1 MDKLKRRG
9 ILFVLS
15 SPSGAGK
22 TSIARYI
29 LDQDKNIKLSVSLTT
44 RKKRKNEKAGIDY
57 DFISKDVFETKIKNN
72 FFLEWATV
80 FGNYYGTSRE
90 KVKKTL
96 QDGNDVLFDID
107 WQGTQQL
114 SDNKDF
120 DLVTIF
126 ILPPSKAVLE
136 KRLNNRAQDSKIE
149 VIKRM
154 SQASDEISHY
164 MEYNYIV
171 INNNLE
177 DASNQ
182 VLSILKAERLK
193 RKRLIN
199 LNEFI
204 TFLRYKNIS

>member
-29 LDQDKNIKLSVSLTT
+29 LDKDKNIKLSVSLTT

-57 DFISKDVFETKIKNN
+57 DFISKDVFEKKIKNN

-90 KVKKTL
+90 KVQKTL
-96 QDGNDVLFDID
+96 QEGNDVLFDID

-126 ILPPSKAVLE
+126 ILPPSKTVLE

-154 SQASDEISHY
+154 SKASDEISHY

-177 DASNQ
+177 EASNQ

-204 TFLRYKNIS
+204 TFLRS

>member
-29 LDQDKNIKLSVSLTT
+29 LDKDKNIKLSVSLTT

-57 DFISKDVFETKIKNN
+57 DFISKNVFEKKIKNN

-90 KVKKTL
+90 KVQKTL
-96 QDGNDVLFDID
+96 QRGNDVLFDID

-126 ILPPSKAVLE
+126 ILPPSKTVLE

-204 TFLRYKNIS
+204 TFLRS

>member
-29 LDQDKNIKLSVSLTT
+29 LDKDKNIKLSVSLTT

-57 DFISKDVFETKIKNN
+57 DFISKDVFEKKIKNN
-72 FFLEWATV
+72 YFLEWATV

-90 KVKKTL
+90 KVQKTL

-126 ILPPSKAVLE
+126 ILPPSKTVLE

-204 TFLRYKNIS
+204 TFLRS

>member
-1 MDKLKRRG
+1 MPIANDG
-9 ILFVLS
+9 VMVILS

-22 TSIARYI
+22 TSIAKYI
-29 LDQDKNIKLSVSLTT
+29 LDKDRNIKLSVSLTT

-90 KVKKTL
+90 KVQKTL
-96 QDGNDVLFDID
+96 QEGNDVLFDID

-126 ILPPSKAVLE
+126 ILPPSKIVLE

-204 TFLRYKNIS
+204 TFLRS

>member
-1 MDKLKRRG
+1 MDKLNRRG

-29 LDQDKNIKLSVSLTT
+29 LDKDKNIKLSVSLTT

-90 KVKKTL
+90 KVQKTL
-96 QDGNDVLFDID
+96 QEGNDVLFDID

-126 ILPPSKAVLE
+126 ILPPSKTVLE

-204 TFLRYKNIS
+204 TFLRS

>member
-29 LDQDKNIKLSVSLTT
+29 LDKDKNIKLSVSLTT

-90 KVKKTL
+90 KVQKTL
-96 QDGNDVLFDID
+96 QEGNDVLFDID

-126 ILPPSKAVLE
+126 ILPPSKTVLE

>member
-1 MDKLKRRG
+1 MHKLKRRG

-29 LDQDKNIKLSVSLTT
+29 LDKDKNIKLSVSLTT

-57 DFISKDVFETKIKNN
+57 DFISKDLFETKIKNN

-90 KVKKTL
+90 KVQKTL
-96 QDGNDVLFDID
+96 QKGNDVLFDID

-126 ILPPSKAVLE
+126 ILPPSKTVLE

-182 VLSILKAERLK
+182 VLSILNAERLK
-193 RKRLIN
+193 RKRMIN

-204 TFLRYKNIS
+204 TFLRS

>member
-29 LDQDKNIKLSVSLTT
+29 LDKDKNIKLSVSLTT

-57 DFISKDVFETKIKNN
+57 DFISKDLFETKIKNN

-90 KVKKTL
+90 KVQKTL
-96 QDGNDVLFDID
+96 QYGNDVLFDID

-126 ILPPSKAVLE
+126 ILPPSKTVLE

-204 TFLRYKNIS
+204 TFLRS

>member
-29 LDQDKNIKLSVSLTT
+29 LDKDKNIKLSVSLTT
-44 RKKRKNEKAGIDY
+44 RKKRNNEKDGIDY

-90 KVKKTL
+90 KVQKTL
-96 QDGNDVLFDID
+96 QEGNDVLFDID

-126 ILPPSKAVLE
+126 ILPPSKTVLE

-204 TFLRYKNIS
+204 TFLRS

>member
-29 LDQDKNIKLSVSLTT
+29 LDKEKNIKLSVSLTT

-90 KVKKTL
+90 KVQKTL
-96 QDGNDVLFDID
+96 QEGNDVLFDID

-114 SDNKDF
+114 TDNKDF

-126 ILPPSKAVLE
+126 ILPPSKTALE

-204 TFLRYKNIS
+204 TFLRS

>member
-29 LDQDKNIKLSVSLTT
+29 LDQDNNIKLSISLTT

-57 DFISKDVFETKIKNN
+57 DFISKDGFETKIKNN
-72 FFLEWATV
+72 YFLEWATV

-90 KVKKTL
+90 KVQKTL
-96 QDGNDVLFDID
+96 QEGNDVLFDID

-114 SDNKDF
+114 SDNKEF

-126 ILPPSKAVLE
+126 ILPPSKTVLE

-204 TFLRYKNIS
+204 TFLRS

>member
-29 LDQDKNIKLSVSLTT
+29 LDKDKNIKLSVSLTT

-90 KVKKTL
+90 KVQKT
-96 QDGNDVLFDID
+96 
-107 WQGTQQL
+107 
-114 SDNKDF
+114 
-120 DLVTIF
+120 
-126 ILPPSKAVLE
+126 
-136 KRLNNRAQDSKIE
+136 
-149 VIKRM
+149 
-154 SQASDEISHY
+154 
-164 MEYNYIV
+164 
-171 INNNLE
+171 
-177 DASNQ
+177 
-182 VLSILKAERLK
+182 
-193 RKRLIN
+193 
-199 LNEFI
+199 
-204 TFLRYKNIS
+204 

>member
-1 MDKLKRRG
+1 MDKLNRRG

-29 LDQDKNIKLSVSLTT
+29 LDKDKNIKLSVSLTT

-57 DFISKDVFETKIKNN
+57 DFISKDIFEKKIKNN

-90 KVKKTL
+90 KVQKTL

-126 ILPPSKAVLE
+126 ILPPSKTVLE

-177 DASNQ
+177 EASNQ

-204 TFLRYKNIS
+204 TFLRS

>member
-29 LDQDKNIKLSVSLTT
+29 LDKDKNIKLSVSLTT
-44 RKKRKNEKAGIDY
+44 RKKRKNEKVGIDY

-90 KVKKTL
+90 KVQKTL

-114 SDNKDF
+114 TDNKDF

-126 ILPPSKAVLE
+126 ILPPSKTVLE

-204 TFLRYKNIS
+204 TFLRS

>member
-57 DFISKDVFETKIKNN
+57 DFISKDVFKTKIKNN

-90 KVKKTL
+90 KVQKTL
-96 QDGNDVLFDID
+96 KEGNDVLFDID

-126 ILPPSKAVLE
+126 ILPPSKTVLE

-154 SQASDEISHY
+154 SKASDEISHY

-204 TFLRYKNIS
+204 TFLRS

>member
-1 MDKLKRRG
+1 MDKLNRRG

-29 LDQDKNIKLSVSLTT
+29 LDKDKNIKLSVSLTT

-90 KVKKTL
+90 KVQKTL
-96 QDGNDVLFDID
+96 QEGNDVLFDID

-126 ILPPSKAVLE
+126 ILPPSKTVLE

-177 DASNQ
+177 EASNQ

-204 TFLRYKNIS
+204 TFLRS

>member
-29 LDQDKNIKLSVSLTT
+29 LDKEKNIKLSVSLTT

-72 FFLEWATV
+72 FFIEWATV

-90 KVKKTL
+90 KVQKTL
-96 QDGNDVLFDID
+96 QEGNDVLFDID

-126 ILPPSKAVLE
+126 ILPPSKTVLE

-204 TFLRYKNIS
+204 TFLRS

>member
-29 LDQDKNIKLSVSLTT
+29 LDKDNNIKLSVSLTT
-44 RKKRKNEKAGIDY
+44 RKKRKNEKAGVDY
-57 DFISKDVFETKIKNN
+57 DYISKDLFEEKIKNN
-72 FFLEWATV
+72 FFLEWAIV

-90 KVKKTL
+90 KVQKTL
-96 QDGNDVLFDID
+96 LEGNDVLFDID

-114 SDNKDF
+114 SDNKGF
-120 DLVTIF
+120 ELVTIF
-126 ILPPSKAVLE
+126 ILPPSKTVLE

-204 TFLRYKNIS
+204 TFLRS

>member
-90 KVKKTL
+90 KVQTTL
-96 QDGNDVLFDID
+96 QEGNDVLFDID

-114 SDNKDF
+114 SDNKGF
-120 DLVTIF
+120 ELVTIF
-126 ILPPSKAVLE
+126 ILPPSKTVLE

-204 TFLRYKNIS
+204 TFLRS

>member
-29 LDQDKNIKLSVSLTT
+29 LDKDKNIKLSVSLTT

-72 FFLEWATV
+72 YFLEWATV

-90 KVKKTL
+90 KVQKTL
-96 QDGNDVLFDID
+96 KEGNDVLFDID

-126 ILPPSKAVLE
+126 ILPPSKTVLE

-204 TFLRYKNIS
+204 TFLRS

>member
-29 LDQDKNIKLSVSLTT
+29 LDKDKNIKLSVSLTT

-57 DFISKDVFETKIKNN
+57 DFISKDIFEKKIKNN

-90 KVKKTL
+90 KVQKTL

-126 ILPPSKAVLE
+126 ILPPSKTVLE

-177 DASNQ
+177 EASNQ

-204 TFLRYKNIS
+204 TFLRS

>member
-29 LDQDKNIKLSVSLTT
+29 LDKDKNIKLSVSLTT
-44 RKKRKNEKAGIDY
+44 RKKRKNEKVGIDY

-90 KVKKTL
+90 KVQKTL
-96 QDGNDVLFDID
+96 QEGNDVLFDID

-126 ILPPSKAVLE
+126 ILPPSKTVLE

-177 DASNQ
+177 EASNQ

-204 TFLRYKNIS
+204 TFLRS

>member
-29 LDQDKNIKLSVSLTT
+29 LDKDKNIKLSVSLTT

-90 KVKKTL
+90 KVQKTL
-96 QDGNDVLFDID
+96 QKGNDVLFDID

-114 SDNKDF
+114 SDNKEF

-126 ILPPSKAVLE
+126 ILPPSKTVLE

-177 DASNQ
+177 EASNQ

-204 TFLRYKNIS
+204 TFLRS

>member
-29 LDQDKNIKLSVSLTT
+29 LDKEKNIKLSVSLTT

-90 KVKKTL
+90 KVQKTL
-96 QDGNDVLFDID
+96 KDGNDVLFDID

-126 ILPPSKAVLE
+126 ILPPSKTVLE

-204 TFLRYKNIS
+204 TFLRS

>member
-29 LDQDKNIKLSVSLTT
+29 LDKDKNIKLSVSLTT
-44 RKKRKNEKAGIDY
+44 RKKRKNEKDGIDY
-57 DFISKDVFETKIKNN
+57 DFISKDVFEKKIKNN

-90 KVKKTL
+90 KVQKTL
-96 QDGNDVLFDID
+96 LEGNDVLFDID

-126 ILPPSKAVLE
+126 ILPPSKTVLE

-204 TFLRYKNIS
+204 TFLRS

>member
-29 LDQDKNIKLSVSLTT
+29 LDKDKNIKLSVSLTT

-90 KVKKTL
+90 KVQKTL
-96 QDGNDVLFDID
+96 QEGNDVLFDID

-126 ILPPSKAVLE
+126 ILPPSKTVLE

-154 SQASDEISHY
+154 SQANDEISHY

-193 RKRLIN
+193 RKRLVN

-204 TFLRYKNIS
+204 TFLRS

>member
-29 LDQDKNIKLSVSLTT
+29 LDKDKKIKLSVSLTT

-90 KVKKTL
+90 KVQKTL
-96 QDGNDVLFDID
+96 QEGNDVLFDID

-126 ILPPSKAVLE
+126 ILPPSKTVLE

-177 DASNQ
+177 EASNQ

-204 TFLRYKNIS
+204 TFLRS

>member
-29 LDQDKNIKLSVSLTT
+29 LDKDNNIKLSVSLTT
-44 RKKRKNEKAGIDY
+44 RKKRNNEKAGIDY

-80 FGNYYGTSRE
+80 FGNFYGTSRE
-90 KVKKTL
+90 KVQKTL

-126 ILPPSKAVLE
+126 ILPPSKTVLE

-177 DASNQ
+177 DASYQ

-204 TFLRYKNIS
+204 TFLRS

>member
-29 LDQDKNIKLSVSLTT
+29 LDKDKNIKLSVSLTT

-57 DFISKDVFETKIKNN
+57 DFISKDVFEKKIKNN

-90 KVKKTL
+90 KVQTTL
-96 QDGNDVLFDID
+96 QEGNDVLFDID

-126 ILPPSKAVLE
+126 ILPPSKTVLE

-177 DASNQ
+177 EASNQ

-204 TFLRYKNIS
+204 TFLRS

>member
-29 LDQDKNIKLSVSLTT
+29 LDKDKNIKLSVSLTT
-44 RKKRKNEKAGIDY
+44 RKKRKNEIAGVDY
-57 DFISKDVFETKIKNN
+57 DYISKDLFEEKIKNN

-80 FGNYYGTSRE
+80 FGHYYGTSRE
-90 KVKKTL
+90 KVQKTL
-96 QDGNDVLFDID
+96 QEGNDVLFDID

-114 SDNKDF
+114 SDNKGF
-120 DLVTIF
+120 ELVTIF
-126 ILPPSKAVLE
+126 ILPPSKTVLE

-204 TFLRYKNIS
+204 TFLRS

>member
-90 KVKKTL
+90 KVQKTL
-96 QDGNDVLFDID
+96 QEGNDVLFDID

-126 ILPPSKAVLE
+126 ILPPSKIVLE

-204 TFLRYKNIS
+204 TFLRS

>member
-29 LDQDKNIKLSVSLTT
+29 LDKDKNIKLSVSLTT

-90 KVKKTL
+90 KVQKTL

-126 ILPPSKAVLE
+126 ILPPSKTVLE

-204 TFLRYKNIS
+204 TFLRS